1 MQESDAMDEDQRE
14 EERIRLKY
22 EVGRLAS
29 DLHSEKRGRE
39 RMLDRMQIIERQ
51 LARLEDER
59 DRIKW
64 TWDRVITIGAAVAMI
79 VIEIIRK

>member
-1 MQESDAMDEDQRE
+1 MNDDERE
-14 EERIRLKY
+14 EERVRIKY

-39 RMLDRMQIIERQ
+39 RMLDRLAQIEKA

-64 TWDRVITIGAAVAMI
+64 TWDRVISVGAVVAMI
-79 VIEIIRK
+79 IIELIRK

>member
-1 MQESDAMDEDQRE
+1 MNEDDSRE

-39 RMLDRMQIIERQ
+39 RMLDRLAQIEKELSRLSDRWDEEKNRVRWTLDRIITIVATISMIIIEI
-51 LARLEDER
+51 L
-59 DRIKW
+59 
-64 TWDRVITIGAAVAMI
+64 
-79 VIEIIRK
+79 RK